1 MMEKNDAVMRNAYRT
16 LIMPAMTIWLLAL
29 ATKQMMMQSTGGTLA
44 MMMESVP
51 VSLKTN
57 WKAPGRKSQTET
69 KGHEQITDAVR

>member
-1 MMEKNDAVMRNAYRT
+1 
-16 LIMPAMTIWLLAL
+16 
-29 ATKQMMMQSTGGTLA
+29 

-69 KGHEQITDAVR
+69 KGHEQITDEVRCNCIKLYINGQVAILVASHHYSLL